1 MLYFRFRDFDL
12 EAQIATLPACAV
24 ENMGRKR
31 GFARQRH
38 NSECMHSNRK
48 SESDN
53 TNPNA
58 PGMAFVLHHAFYTMP
73 HF

>member
-1 MLYFRFRDFDL
+1 MFYRCLLCYRDFDL

-38 NSECMHSNRK
+38 NSECMHARK
-48 SESDN
+48 SESDAAHP
-53 TNPNA
+53 NP
-58 PGMAFVLHHAFYTMP
+58 PGM
-73 HF
+73 